1 MLKLLPLYVICVNL
15 VTYWIY
21 RLDKR
26 RAEKGGRRFSERE
39 LLAWALVGGSPAAIF
54 AVRTLPHKTRKT
66 KFKLGLAAV
75 LLVQLG
81 SGLLFLL

>member
-1 MLKLLPLYVICVNL
+1 MVQNTLTSTSHANVGP
-15 VTYWIY
+15 
-21 RLDKR
+21 
-26 RAEKGGRRFSERE
+26 AGRRFSERE
-39 LLAWALVGGSPAAIF
+39 LLTWALVGGSPAAIF

>member
-26 RAEKGGRRFSERE
+26 RAERGGRRFSERE
-39 LLAWALVGGSPAAIF
+39 LLTWALVGGSPAAIF
-54 AVRTLPHKTRKT
+54 AVRRLPHKTRKT

-75 LLVQLG
+75 VLVQLG